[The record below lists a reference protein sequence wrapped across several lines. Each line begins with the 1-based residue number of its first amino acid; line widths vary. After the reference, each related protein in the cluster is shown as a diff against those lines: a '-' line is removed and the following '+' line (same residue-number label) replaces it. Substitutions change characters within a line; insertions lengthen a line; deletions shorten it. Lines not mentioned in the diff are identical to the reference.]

1 MINIEKIQNIKMKKY
16 LIAASVCAT
25 LGSGL
30 LFSCKDTSGKNNAA
44 ITEIVSKIE
53 QNKYKIGDKISIPI
67 GNIEG
72 ITKVIVTVDEQEV
85 PADFTI
91 DGKKI
96 GLGNHTVNLKFLKGE
111 EETNSRDFTFVVYG
125 DAPAAQWNYE
135 IVGTYPHN
143 PDYFTQG
150 FYFKNGDIYE
160 GTGLREGKTRLIKYK
175 LGSTEP
181 IKLYQIKDDVFGEGI
196 TELDGS
202 IYQLTWQDRAIYKYD
217 LDFNQTA
224 KVDMPSQI
232 IEGWGITTIG
242 NELAITEGSQRIH
255 FFDKDLKYLRTI
267 QAFDSTQPYSY
278 LNEIEYHDG
287 LIYANVYLK
296 SGHADNSNIVVIDP
310 QNGAVKAEF
319 NFGELKGKQGN
330 PQAQELNGIAF
341 KDNGN
346 MLLTGKL
353 WDKIFEVKIKK

>member
-1 MINIEKIQNIKMKKY
+1 MKKY

-25 LGSGL
+25 VFSSV
-30 LFSCKDTSGKNNAA
+30 LFSCKDSTGKNNTA

-53 QNKYKIGDKISIPI
+53 QNKYKIGDKINIPLT
-67 GNIEG
+67 NLDG
-72 ITKVIVTVDEQEV
+72 ITKVVVSVDGQEV

-91 DGKKI
+91 DGKTI
-96 GLGNHTVNLKFLKGE
+96 GLGNHTVNLKFFKGE
-111 EETNSRDFTFVVYG
+111 EETNSRDFTFVVY
-125 DAPAAQWNYE
+125 ANEPAAQWNYE

-150 FYFKNGDIYE
+150 FYFKNGNIFE
-160 GTGLREGKTRLIKYK
+160 GTGLRGGKTRLIEYK
-175 LGSTEP
+175 LVATEP
-181 IKLYQIKDDVFGEGI
+181 TKLYQIKDDVFGEGI
-196 TELDGS
+196 TELNGF
-202 IYQLTWQDRAIYKYD
+202 IYQLTWQDRVIYKYD
-217 LDFNQTA
+217 LNFNQVQ
-224 KVDMPSQI
+224 KFDMPAQI

-242 NELAITEGSQRIH
+242 KELAVTEGSQRIH
-255 FFDKDLKYLRTI
+255 FFDEKFNYLRTV

-310 QNGAVKAEF
+310 QTGAVKAEF
-319 NFGELKGKQGN
+319 NFAELKGKQGN

-346 MLLTGKL
+346 MLVTGKL

>member
-1 MINIEKIQNIKMKKY
+1 MKKY

-25 LGSGL
+25 VFSSV
-30 LFSCKDTSGKNNAA
+30 LFSCKDSTGKNNTA

-53 QNKYKIGDKISIPI
+53 QNKYKIGDKIDIPLT
-67 GNIEG
+67 NLDG
-72 ITKVIVTVDEQEV
+72 ITKVIVSVDGQEV

-91 DGKKI
+91 DGKTI
-96 GLGNHTVNLKFLKGE
+96 GLGNHTVNLKFFKGE
-111 EETNSRDFTFVVYG
+111 EETNSRDFTFVVY
-125 DAPAAQWNYE
+125 ANEPAAQWNYE

-150 FYFKNGDIYE
+150 FYFKNGNIFE
-160 GTGLREGKTRLIKYK
+160 GTGLRGGNTRLIKYK
-175 LGSTEP
+175 LGATEP
-181 IKLYQIKDDVFGEGI
+181 TKLYQIKDDVFGEGI
-196 TELDGS
+196 TELNGF
-202 IYQLTWQDRAIYKYD
+202 IYQLTWQDRVIYKYD
-217 LDFNQTA
+217 LNFNQVE
-224 KVDMPSQI
+224 KFDMPAQI

-242 NELAITEGSQRIH
+242 KELAITEGSQRIH
-255 FFDKDLKYLRTI
+255 FFDENFNYLRTV
-267 QAFDSTQPYSY
+267 QAFDSQQPYSY

-310 QNGAVKAEF
+310 QTGAVKAEF
-319 NFGELKGKQGN
+319 NFAKLKGKQGN

-346 MLLTGKL
+346 MLVTGKL

>member
-1 MINIEKIQNIKMKKY
+1 MKKY
-16 LIAASVCAT
+16 FIVATVCAT
-25 LGSGL
+25 ICGS
-30 LFSCKDTSGKNNAA
+30 LFISCKDNNAKNNTA

-53 QNKYKIGDKISIPI
+53 QNKYKIGDKISIPTASL
-67 GNIEG
+67 EG
-72 ITKVIVTVDEQEV
+72 ITKVVVSVDEQEV

-96 GLGNHTVNLKFLKGE
+96 GLGNHTVNVKFFKGE
-111 EETNSRDFTFVVYG
+111 EETNSRDFTFVVY
-125 DAPAAQWNYE
+125 ASEPAAQWNYE

-175 LGSTEP
+175 LGSSEP

-202 IYQLTWQDRAIYKYD
+202 IFQLTWQDRAIYKYD
-217 LDFNQTA
+217 LDFNQIA
-224 KVDMPSQI
+224 KLDMPSQV

-255 FFDKDLKYLRTI
+255 FFDKDFKYLRTV
-267 QAFDSTQPYSY
+267 QAFDNTQPYSY

-310 QNGAVKAEF
+310 QTGAVKGEF
-319 NFGELKGKQGN
+319 NFAELKGKQGN

-346 MLLTGKL
+346 MLLTGKN

>member
-1 MINIEKIQNIKMKKY
+1 MKKY

-67 GNIEG
+67 TNLEG

-85 PADFTI
+85 PADFAI

-96 GLGNHTVNLKFLKGE
+96 GLGNHTVNVKFLKGE

-202 IYQLTWQDRAIYKYD
+202 IYQLTWQDRTIYKYD
-217 LDFNQTA
+217 LDFNQIA
-224 KVDMPSQI
+224 KFDMPSQI

-310 QNGAVKAEF
+310 QTGAVKAEF

-346 MLLTGKL
+346 MLLTGKN
-353 WDKIFEVKIKK
+353 WDKIFEIKIKK